1 MWLRL
6 ILIGIL
12 LYLVVNLIGKYLSGG
27 KKKSHVDDQ
36 GPGTGSTGRKKG
48 VPDDVGEYIDYEEL
62 DDD

>member
-12 LYLVVNLIGKYLSGG
+12 INLLINLVAKYLSGG
-27 KKKSHVDDQ
+27 KKGRMKDGQADR
-36 GPGTGSTGRKKG
+36 TGKGRKKG
-48 VPDDVGEYIDYEEL
+48 VPDDVGEYVDYEEV